1 MRGGAVLASAVALTV
16 GVAFVVWRAPG
27 WGRTSEGF
35 RLSKVD
41 VRGNAVLTEE
51 EVVAL
56 AGLELG
62 DNLLAIDLSAVE
74 DALAASPRVRRAQVS
89 RLLPGRLLIRLA
101 EKLPA
106 ALVET
111 AEGRL
116 VEVSDDLTVLPAVSR
131 TPFVDLPVVTGTG
144 VSVDAEGL
152 SESTELDRALRVLR
166 SARCVSPWL
175 WMEISEVRI
184 APGSGLILYT
194 VADGAEI
201 RVGSGALDDDGLRRL
216 SLVLADLRTR
226 GVRAESIDL
235 RFRDQAVVRLSPGLA
250 GGRA

>member
-1 MRGGAVLASAVALTV
+1 M
-16 GVAFVVWRAPG
+16 
-27 WGRTSEGF
+27 
-35 RLSKVD
+35 
-41 VRGNAVLTEE
+41 
-51 EVVAL
+51 
-56 AGLELG
+56 
-62 DNLLAIDLSAVE
+62 
-74 DALAASPRVRRAQVS
+74 
-89 RLLPGRLLIRLA
+89 
-101 EKLPA
+101 
-106 ALVET
+106 ET